1 MSGTIGERL
10 RRARRERGMTREDLA
25 RAAGVSVD
33 LISKLEQGRRES
45 ARITTLA
52 KLANALDLEIPHLL
66 DRRDRLGPD
75 RDGGSV
81 LAVRDVLLSPSL
93 LPGMDTDDDGEPT
106 PLDELE
112 RSVSRA
118 WDHYWA
124 GDFGEVLASLPNL
137 VGEARVTHSA
147 VGTAAVRPLAL
158 AYALAS
164 NLMAQIGRTDLGL
177 VAAERAITV
186 AHTGDDML
194 LWATMHAEYAWVL
207 LHQGRYAESEKVA
220 ADMAARIEPSFGDG
234 EKEIAA
240 WGNLLMT
247 AVAPAVGQDRT
258 PEEYLRPAG
267 AGAERLGRRVRV
279 YHTSF
284 APPTVAM
291 QATYAYSILKKPAEA
306 LKAAKRIRP
315 PSKDHPGDLRGIS
328 WGAHLMDVAQAHFDA
343 GRLSAATTT
352 LLEAQQVSPVWFR
365 HQRIAQALTR
375 DIRETEK
382 RLSPATRRLT
392 KALGVED

>member
-10 RRARRERGMTREDLA
+10 RLARRERGMTQEGLA
-25 RAAGVSVD
+25 QAAGVSVD
-33 LISKLEQGRRES
+33 LVSKLEQGRRES

-52 KLANALDLEIPHLL
+52 KLANALDVEISHLV
-66 DRRDRLGPD
+66 DRRDRLGAD

-112 RSVSRA
+112 RAVSRA
-118 WDHYWA
+118 WGHYWA
-124 GDFGEVLASLPNL
+124 GDFGEVLAALPGL
-137 VGEARVTHSA
+137 IGEARITHSA
-147 VGTAAVRPLAL
+147 LGAPAVQPLAL

-164 NLMAQIGRTDLGL
+164 NLMTQIGRTDLGL
-177 VAAERAITV
+177 VAAERAIIV
-186 AHTGDDML
+186 AHTGNDKL
-194 LWATMHAEYAWVL
+194 LWATMHAEYSWVL
-207 LHQGRYAESEKVA
+207 LHQGRYAESERVA
-220 ADMAARIEPSFGDG
+220 ADMAVRIEPSFRDG

-247 AVAPAVGQDRT
+247 AIAPTVAQERT
-258 PEEYLRPAG
+258 PDEYLRLAG
-267 AGAERLGRRVRV
+267 AGAERLGRRVHV

-291 QATYAYSILKKPAEA
+291 QATYAYSVLKKPGEA

-315 PSKDHPGDLRGIS
+315 PSKDHPGDLKGIS
-328 WGAHLMDVAQAHFDA
+328 WGAHLMDVAQARFDA
-343 GRLSAATTT
+343 GHRSAAAAT
-352 LLEAQQVSPVWFR
+352 LLEAREVAPVWFR
-365 HQRIAQALTR
+365 HQRIARSLTR
-375 DIRETEK
+375 DIRETER
-382 RLSPATRRLT
+382 RLTPATRELA
-392 KALGVED
+392 KALGVDD